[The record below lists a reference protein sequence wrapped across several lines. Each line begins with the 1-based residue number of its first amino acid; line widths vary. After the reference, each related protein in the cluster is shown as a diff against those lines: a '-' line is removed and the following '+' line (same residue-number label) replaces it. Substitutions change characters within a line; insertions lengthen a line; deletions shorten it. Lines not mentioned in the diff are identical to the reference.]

1 MTKPEKVASA
11 IRRWISDGKYLPK
24 ERLPSILN
32 MSHTLKASDK
42 SVQKAVAQLAMEGIV
57 RRENGVGVFVC
68 SEREEQQKI
77 MLIVS
82 NPSFLETVGY
92 FDYLKSEVY
101 SGIKIELEKTN
112 TGFDLYPLYELID
125 ISNFIQRFDA
135 GNYNGVI
142 AIGELQDTMPG
153 KIAGRIGGHR
163 IVSANYGS
171 PVSGRNEI
179 LINAKPGISKV
190 LEKAYEIGHRKFA
203 IIYADNMTEQRTQ
216 TERFT
221 AFMEFCNKKDVFV
234 PASCMLE
241 SGKNEMEGYR
251 ATNRILDKTP
261 DTTLIFAV
269 NDRRAEG
276 VLLALKDRGMTPG
289 KEVSVIGYDDMPRA
303 KELDLATVKVP
314 RFEVGHQAV
323 RLLGKCLKGKLESQC
338 EWLESEPV
346 FRSSLGPAL
355 KNIGGKNE

>member
-1 MTKPEKVASA
+1 MTKPEKIASA
-11 IRRWISDGKYLPK
+11 IRRWISDGKYLPE

-32 MSHTLKASDK
+32 MSHTFKTSDK
-42 SVQKAVAQLAMEGIV
+42 SVQKALAQLAMERVV
-57 RRENGVGVFVC
+57 RRENGVGIFVC
-68 SEREEQQKI
+68 AEHETQQKT
-77 MLIVS
+77 MLIIS

-101 SGIKIELEKTN
+101 SGIRMELEKTN
-112 TGFDLYPLYELID
+112 TGFDLYPLYDLTGIGD
-125 ISNFIQRFDA
+125 FIQRFDA

-142 AIGELQDTMPG
+142 AIGELQDSIPR

-163 IVSANYGS
+163 VVSANYSS
-171 PVSGRNEI
+171 PISGRNEI
-179 LINAKPGISKV
+179 LINAKPGVFKV

-203 IIYADNMTEQRTQ
+203 IIYASSLTKHRTHI
-216 TERFT
+216 ERFT
-221 AFMEFCNKKDVFV
+221 AFTEFCNKKDIFV

-241 SGKNEMEGYR
+241 SGTNEMEGYR

-261 DTTLIFAV
+261 DTTLIFAA

-276 VLLALKDRGMTPG
+276 ALLALKDRGMTPG

-303 KELDLATVKVP
+303 KELDLATVTAS
-314 RFEVGHQAV
+314 RFEVGGQAV